1 MDIYIVSFIL
11 ILPLPNSKQL
21 DFNQIL
27 QKSYQQQRFSDNQG
41 IFKNHIINMQ
51 AAVWFGDRLSTGGGR
66 RRRQKGINSG
76 QLAPK
81 QRVRDFLGLTH
92 SGDSRIGA
100 LCAVGRFHC
109 SGPVAFNSC

>member
-41 IFKNHIINMQ
+41 IFKKSHY
-51 AAVWFGDRLSTGGGR
+51 
-66 RRRQKGINSG
+66 
-76 QLAPK
+76 
-81 QRVRDFLGLTH
+81 
-92 SGDSRIGA
+92 
-100 LCAVGRFHC
+100 
-109 SGPVAFNSC
+109 